1 MAKKSMIAKANRTP
15 KYSSRAV
22 NRCKICGRP
31 RAYIRKFGVCR
42 ICFRELASQGKLPG
56 VTKSSW

>member
-15 KYSSRAV
+15 KYSVRSY
-22 NRCKICGRP
+22 NRCKRCGRP

-42 ICFRELASQGKLPG
+42 ICFRELAVEGLLPG